1 MHKAELREM
10 ELELIIASSQLLR
23 LVHLVQ
29 PALAFEKLVE
39 LADELFDRAGSCA
52 GFEAGFVELD
62 EPGRQVS
69 KRFGRN
75 FVHCSLA
82 VHDLFGL
89 INPVRKIK
97 ALL

>member
-1 MHKAELREM
+1 MHKAKLRKM

-23 LVHLVQ
+23 FVHLVQ
-29 PALAFEKLVE
+29 PALAFEQLVE

-52 GFEAGFVELD
+52 GFEAGFVQLD

-69 KRFGRN
+69 KRFCRDV
-75 FVHCSLA
+75 VHLDLA
-82 VHDLFGL
+82 VHDLFGFV
-89 INPVRKIK
+89 NPARKIK